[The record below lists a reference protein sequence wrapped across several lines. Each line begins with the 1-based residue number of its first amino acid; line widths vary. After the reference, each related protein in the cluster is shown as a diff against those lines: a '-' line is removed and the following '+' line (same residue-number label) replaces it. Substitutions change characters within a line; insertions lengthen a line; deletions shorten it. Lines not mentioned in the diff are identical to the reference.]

1 MRETFVYRN
10 AIRAGTY
17 LILFF
22 CGILVGVTF
31 VQTQK
36 NSAFAGIFSEYFL
49 NQYASLQ
56 IDFMKL
62 FRYVGSCRL
71 GQYAVLVCC
80 GSLAG
85 APLIYGGFIF
95 LLGMTWGTVIS
106 ISTLRL
112 GLKGVLICVAG
123 VFPQV
128 FFYIPAYGWMVLWIL
143 KRGTSRRKYLFLA
156 AAGFFFLFF
165 GIVAE
170 VYLNPGFL
178 QQILRKM
185 S

>member
-1 MRETFVYRN
+1 MRETFIYRN
-10 AIRAGTY
+10 TIRAGTY

-22 CGILVGVTF
+22 CGILAGVAF

-36 NSAFAGIFSEYFL
+36 SSAFAGIFSEYFL
-49 NQYASLQ
+49 NQYAALQ
-56 IDFMKL
+56 IDFIKL
-62 FRYVGSCRL
+62 FRYVGSCRI
-71 GQYAVLVCC
+71 GQYAILVCC
-80 GSLAG
+80 GSLAA
-85 APLIYGGFIF
+85 APLICGMLI
-95 LLGMTWGTVIS
+95 LVLGMTWGTVIS

-123 VFPQV
+123 VLPQI
-128 FFYIPAYGWMVLWIL
+128 FFYMPAFGWILLWVL
-143 KRGTSRRKYLFLA
+143 KRGSSRRKYLFLTA
-156 AAGFFFLFF
+156 VGLFFLFF

-170 VYLNPGFL
+170 VYLNPRIL

>member
-1 MRETFVYRN
+1 MRETFIYRN
-10 AIRAGTY
+10 TIRAGTY
-17 LILFF
+17 LLLFF
-22 CGILVGVTF
+22 GGILAGTLF
-31 VQTQK
+31 VQAQK
-36 NSAFAGIFSEYFL
+36 SSAFAGIFSEYFL

-56 IDFMKL
+56 IDYVKL

-71 GQYAVLVCC
+71 GQYAFLVCC

-85 APLIYGGFIF
+85 APLLCGGIVFA
-95 LLGMTWGTVIS
+95 LGMTWGTVLS

-112 GLKGVLICVAG
+112 GFKGVLICAAG
-123 VFPQV
+123 VMPQL
-128 FFYIPAYGWMVLWIL
+128 FFYVPAYGWILLWVL
-143 KRGTSRRKYLFLA
+143 KKGQSRRKYLFLA

-170 VYLNPGFL
+170 VYLNPEFL